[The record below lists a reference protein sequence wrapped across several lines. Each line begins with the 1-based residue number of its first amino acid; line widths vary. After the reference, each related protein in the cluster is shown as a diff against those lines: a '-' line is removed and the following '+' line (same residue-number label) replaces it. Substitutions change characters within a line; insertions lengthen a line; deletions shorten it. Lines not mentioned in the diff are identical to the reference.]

1 MSCLAAVGCLAV
13 GFTLVPRWEPS
24 RPTRMTKFVGP
35 RGEQLAA
42 LFDGLSPHPR
52 FDAVLAQLVN
62 KPGAR
67 RCRDSVVARWIGT
80 LETTVYAQSDPCN
93 DGDCS
98 QCSGYNWADANPEP
112 NCPSSAG
119 CGGGT
124 YNSDTWSPLN
134 PSGRGTTKLC
144 SSQCGVGCGTPCPY
158 QTCDNGYVP
167 PPSGCVTRS
176 CTGDL
181 DCADLGATCDTLT
194 GCCDLPDPPSLCIFG
209 TASCSGSDSSSCSG
223 GSAGVPPCS
232 NGCCSPAPPSGSGGE
247 DSDCNPGECDFPL
260 RCVEHHCQD
269 FNDDDPILFD
279 LGGGIQLTS
288 ARNGVNFQ
296 FFNNTRPAMTPW
308 TVAGVHEAWLVF
320 DLNRNGRI
328 DGGWELFGNAM
339 SQDGPASGWTGFFA
353 LAQFDKPAHGG
364 NGDGVIDRNDRVFPY
379 LLLWSDLNH
388 NGISE
393 PNELTSL
400 GAAGV
405 IRIDLKT
412 VPAHYTDA
420 YGNQIRNR
428 AHIATE
434 ERGYGKDHWVYDVIL
449 AKTS

>member
-1 MSCLAAVGCLAV
+1 
-13 GFTLVPRWEPS
+13 
-24 RPTRMTKFVGP
+24 
-35 RGEQLAA
+35 
-42 LFDGLSPHPR
+42 
-52 FDAVLAQLVN
+52 
-62 KPGAR
+62 
-67 RCRDSVVARWIGT
+67 
-80 LETTVYAQSDPCN
+80 
-93 DGDCS
+93 
-98 QCSGYNWADANPEP
+98 
-112 NCPSSAG
+112 
-119 CGGGT
+119 
-124 YNSDTWSPLN
+124 
-134 PSGRGTTKLC
+134 
-144 SSQCGVGCGTPCPY
+144 
-158 QTCDNGYVP
+158 
-167 PPSGCVTRS
+167 
-176 CTGDL
+176 
-181 DCADLGATCDTLT
+181 
-194 GCCDLPDPPSLCIFG
+194 
-209 TASCSGSDSSSCSG
+209 
-223 GSAGVPPCS
+223 
-232 NGCCSPAPPSGSGGE
+232 
-247 DSDCNPGECDFPL
+247 
-260 RCVEHHCQD
+260 
-269 FNDDDPILFD
+269 
-279 LGGGIQLTS
+279 
-288 ARNGVNFQ
+288 
-296 FFNNTRPAMTPW
+296 MTPW

-449 AKTS
+449 AKAH